1 MRRISRF
8 IASVI
13 YYGFARY
20 LPVSNS
26 PLSFGLTKPLRGLLC
41 RLMVNKCGRN
51 VNIERGAQFGY
62 NLEIGDNSGLGI
74 DATVITAGGIIIGNN
89 VMMGPDVVILTQDH
103 GHDDATKPMIG
114 QGYVKAPII
123 IEDDVWIGTR
133 AIVLSGIR
141 IGKSAIVG
149 AGAVVT
155 KDVPPFTIVGGN
167 PAKVLKT
174 RDTVR
179 VQEKKRAGVLAF

>member
-1 MRRISRF
+1 MRKITRF

-13 YYGFARY
+13 YYGIARY
-20 LPVSNS
+20 LPVSYS
-26 PLSFGLTKPLRGLLC
+26 PLSLGLTKPFRGMLC
-41 RLMVNKCGRN
+41 RLMIQKCAKN
-51 VNIERGAQFGY
+51 VNVERGAQFGY
-62 NLEIGDNSGLGI
+62 NIEIGDNSGIGI
-74 DATVITAGGIIIGNN
+74 NASLNTSGGIIIGNN
-89 VMMGPDVVILTQDH
+89 VMMGPDVVISTQDH
-103 GHDDATKPMIG
+103 RHDDATNPMID

-133 AIVLSGIR
+133 AIILSGVR

-155 KDVPPFTIVGGN
+155 KDVPPFSVVGGN

-174 RDTVR
+174 RDGL
-179 VQEKKRAGVLAF
+179 KA